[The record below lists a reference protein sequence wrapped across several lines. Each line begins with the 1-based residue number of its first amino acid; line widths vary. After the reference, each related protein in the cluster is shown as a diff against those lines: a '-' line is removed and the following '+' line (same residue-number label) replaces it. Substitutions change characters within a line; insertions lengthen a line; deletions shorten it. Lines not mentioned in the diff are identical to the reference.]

1 MTLPGNPLG
10 DRCAAV
16 LPYDPSGPSA
26 APPGVDDA
34 EFRLAM
40 LEDVYEVA
48 AGLEFVTAALV
59 VDPDGPADAE
69 SITWPGTPIVRD
81 PAPAAAFAALH
92 ALGAREAALIAPDA
106 PDLPPLLIGKLFRAL
121 GSAPAAAC
129 QAADGNGL
137 VALAARLPLPA
148 WLAAALG
155 EPALG
160 EPALGE
166 PALGEPALGEP
177 GSTVL
182 DGSGTVLDAPDAL
195 ARLRAAAPR
204 PGLVPQGP
212 GWHRIRTPAD
222 VRFLDPGLEGWDNT
236 RALLEGSPLR

>member
-1 MTLPGNPLG
+1 MPGNPIG

-59 VDPDGPADAE
+59 ADPDGPADAE

-92 ALGAREAALIAPDA
+92 ALGAREAALIVPDA
-106 PDLPPLLIGKLFRAL
+106 PDLPPLLLGKLFRAL

-148 WLAAALG
+148 WLAAALD
-155 EPALG
+155 EPGTAH
-160 EPALGE
+160 
-166 PALGEPALGEP
+166 GEP
-177 GSTVL
+177 GTAHG
-182 DGSGTVLDAPDAL
+182 GSGTVLDAPDGL

-222 VRFLDPGLEGWDNT
+222 LRFLDPGLEGWDNT

>member
-1 MTLPGNPLG
+1 MTLPGNPIG
-10 DRCAAV
+10 DRCVAV

-59 VDPDGPADAE
+59 ADPDGPADAE

-92 ALGAREAALIAPDA
+92 ALGAREAALIVPDA
-106 PDLPPLLIGKLFRAL
+106 PDLPPLLLGKLFRAL

-155 EPALG
+155 EPG
-160 EPALGE
+160 
-166 PALGEPALGEP
+166 
-177 GSTVL
+177 TVHG
-182 DGSGTVLDAPDAL
+182 GSGTVLDAPDAL

-222 VRFLDPGLEGWDNT
+222 LRFLDPGLEGWDNT

>member
-1 MTLPGNPLG
+1 MTLPGNPPASAITG
-10 DRCAAV
+10 RCAAV
-16 LPYDPSGPSA
+16 LPFDPSGPPA
-26 APPGVDDA
+26 APPGVDGA

-48 AGLEFVTAALV
+48 AGLEFVTAALA
-59 VDPDGPADAE
+59 VDPDGPPDAE
-69 SITWPGTPIVRD
+69 TITWPGTPIVRA

-92 ALGAREAALIAPDA
+92 ALGASEAALIVPDA
-106 PDLPPLLIGKLFRAL
+106 PDLPPLLLGKLFRAL

-129 QAADGNGL
+129 QAAGGNGL
-137 VALAARLPLPA
+137 VALAARLPLPG
-148 WLAAALG
+148 WLAAALDD
-155 EPALG
+155 
-160 EPALGE
+160 
-166 PALGEPALGEP
+166 P
-177 GSTVL
+177 GA
-182 DGSGTVLDAPDAL
+182 GFDAPDAL

-222 VRFLDPGLEGWDNT
+222 LRFLDPGLEGWENT

>member
-1 MTLPGNPLG
+1 MTLPGTPAG
-10 DRCAAV
+10 DRVAAV
-16 LPYDPSGPSA
+16 LPFDPSGPSA

-34 EFRLAM
+34 EFRLAL

-59 VDPDGPADAE
+59 VAPDTPAAAE
-69 SITWPGTPIVRD
+69 TITWPGTPIVHEA
-81 PAPAAAFAALH
+81 APAAAFAALH

-129 QAADGNGL
+129 QAAGGHGL
-137 VALAARLPLPA
+137 VALAARLPLPG
-148 WLAAALG
+148 WLAAALDD
-155 EPALG
+155 LG
-160 EPALGE
+160 AP
-166 PALGEPALGEP
+166 
-177 GSTVL
+177 L
-182 DGSGTVLDAPDAL
+182 DVPDGL

-212 GWHRIRTPAD
+212 GWHRLRTPAD
-222 VRFLDPGLEGWDNT
+222 LRLLDPGLEGWENT

>member
-1 MTLPGNPLG
+1 MTLPGNPIG

-59 VDPDGPADAE
+59 TGPDSPADAE

-92 ALGAREAALIAPDA
+92 ALGAREAALIVPDA
-106 PDLPPLLIGKLFRAL
+106 PDLPPLLLGKLFRAL

-148 WLAAALG
+148 WLAAALDD
-155 EPALG
+155 
-160 EPALGE
+160 
-166 PALGEPALGEP
+166 P
-177 GSTVL
+177 GTAL
-182 DGSGTVLDAPDAL
+182 DGSGTVLDDPDAL

-222 VRFLDPGLEGWDNT
+222 LRFLDPGLEGWDNT
-236 RALLEGSPLR
+236 RALLEGSPLH

>member
-1 MTLPGNPLG
+1 VTLPGNPPASEITG
-10 DRCAAV
+10 RCAAV
-16 LPYDPSGPSA
+16 LPFDPAGPSA
-26 APPGVDDA
+26 APPGVDAA

-59 VDPDGPADAE
+59 VDPDGPPDAE
-69 SITWPGTPIVRD
+69 TITWPGTPVVRE

-92 ALGAREAALIAPDA
+92 ALGAREAALIVPDA
-106 PDLPPLLIGKLFRAL
+106 PDLPPLLLGKLFRAL

-129 QAADGNGL
+129 QAAGGTGL

-148 WLAAALG
+148 WLAAALD
-155 EPALG
+155 A
-160 EPALGE
+160 
-166 PALGEPALGEP
+166 P
-177 GSTVL
+177 GAVL
-182 DGSGTVLDAPDAL
+182 DEPGTVLDAPDAL
-195 ARLRAAAPR
+195 DRLRAAAPR

-222 VRFLDPGLEGWDNT
+222 LHFLDPGLEGWENT